1 MAIEVPL
8 QKYANL
14 WFTLVHFNIWHL
26 CHWWCDA
33 IDKLDWKQRVEKKH
47 ASIFFLQT
55 LFVYFWFSNISNPCS
70 NNVPNSF
77 LKKKKK
83 DLVRYN
89 WHIAPKG
96 YNLMFYIRILCS
108 NRYHNQDDKYI
119 HHSPKFPLDPFFI
132 NPLWHHS
139 LQPQPCLQRSKLQI
153 ISQACLLEGINKLH
167 CTEVCFLS
175 L

>member
-1 MAIEVPL
+1 MHLFFFYKRFLFTSDFQILAIHV
-8 QKYANL
+8 
-14 WFTLVHFNIWHL
+14 
-26 CHWWCDA
+26 A
-33 IDKLDWKQRVEKKH
+33 IMFQIVFE
-47 ASIFFLQT
+47 
-55 LFVYFWFSNISNPCS
+55 
-70 NNVPNSF
+70 
-77 LKKKKK
+77 KKKK